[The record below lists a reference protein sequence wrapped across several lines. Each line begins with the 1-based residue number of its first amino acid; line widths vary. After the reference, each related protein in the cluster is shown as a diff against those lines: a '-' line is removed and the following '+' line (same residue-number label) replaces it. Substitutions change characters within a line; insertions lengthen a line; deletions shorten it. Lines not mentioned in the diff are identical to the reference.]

1 MPPHNDLTDP
11 LYRAYTAAAPEIT
24 VTTTAADTN
33 INHYTFTTPAYTVN
47 TINYPDLNVG
57 NAWTGT
63 YMQQAFVT
71 LEDLEKALRKFYQIM
86 TDHVVLDISEDEFVK
101 LLNET
106 EEE

>member
-1 MPPHNDLTDP
+1 MPPHNDLTDA

-24 VTTTAADTN
+24 VTTAAADTN
-33 INHYTFTTPAYTVN
+33 IDHYTFTAPAYTV
-47 TINYPDLNVG
+47 NYPDLNVG

-63 YMQQAFVT
+63 YTQQAFIT
-71 LEDLEKALRKFYQIM
+71 QEDLEKAFRKFYQIM
-86 TDHVVLDISEDEFVK
+86 ADHVVIDISEDEFVK